1 MVVAAGKNRGIF
13 EAEEVGY
20 SWLRKGMRK
29 SRKAA
34 NERAMLPDRS
44 VFASRPKHK
53 WTTVPDTFQVASAG
67 SVDVLFRGPA
77 EQGVRRV

>member
-1 MVVAAGKNRGIF
+1 MVVAAGKI
-13 EAEEVGY
+13 EEYLMQKKWDIVG
-20 SWLRKGMRK
+20 SESMRK

-67 SVDVLFRGPA
+67 SVDVLFKGPA
-77 EQGVRRV
+77 EHGVRRV